1 MNIVDVVKW
10 EVNTNELI
18 HKFESDSLRLGSQLI
33 VYPSQT
39 ALFVKG
45 GVIADEFQSGTYT
58 IKSENIPILGKL
70 INIPFN
76 SESPFKAE
84 VWFVNQV
91 SKLDLAWGTPQ
102 PIQIEDPKYNIIVP
116 IRAHGQYGIR
126 VSQPRLFL
134 ESLIG
139 NMHTFGQ
146 EHIEHYFKG
155 KIITNLNT
163 ILTQQIIEKKVSV
176 LDINTQLVS
185 LSEECNNILNVQLQK
200 YGISITDFSIMSIT
214 VPQDDESVI
223 RLKNAKDVAARLS
236 ITGRDVY
243 QMERSFDIL
252 EKAAGNHYFD
262 IDISIRDRF
271 TQDYVNNI
279 ASVAFLV
286 YSLGNIIDENWG
298 TKEQFNFVALWDAGI
313 GYQNKYFRLLLDP
326 TPTIKYMETY
336 ANKIKAYNP
345 EYKLPEL
352 KKTSSGGGCYIATSV
367 YGSYDCP
374 EVWTL
379 RRYRDYTLA
388 EKWYGRTFI
397 KIYYAISPTLVNLF
411 GKTRLFK
418 KICKGRLDK
427 FVKKLQ
433 SNGVSSNPYNDRNW

>member
-185 LSEECNNILNVQLQK
+185 LSEKCNNILNVQLQK

-271 TQDYVNNI
+271 TQDYVNNM

-286 YSLGNIIDENWG
+286 YSLGNIIDENW
-298 TKEQFNFVALWDAGI
+298 E
-313 GYQNKYFRLLLDP
+313 
-326 TPTIKYMETY
+326 
-336 ANKIKAYNP
+336 
-345 EYKLPEL
+345 
-352 KKTSSGGGCYIATSV
+352 
-367 YGSYDCP
+367 
-374 EVWTL
+374 
-379 RRYRDYTLA
+379 
-388 EKWYGRTFI
+388 FI
-397 KIYYAISPTLVNLF
+397 
-411 GKTRLFK
+411 R
-418 KICKGRLDK
+418 
-427 FVKKLQ
+427 
-433 SNGVSSNPYNDRNW
+433 

>member
-45 GVIADEFQSGTYT
+45 GVIADEFLSGTYT

-163 ILTQQIIEKKVSV
+163 ILTQQIIQKKVSV

-252 EKAAGNHYFD
+252 EKAAENEGIGGQMMGIGIGLGTGVSIGN
-262 IDISIRDRF
+262 SIG
-271 TQDYVNNI
+271 NI
-279 ASVAFLV
+279 AGQMINTTPPPISAKNEKTYYLYINETQIPNQSIQQIKEYILNGMITHKTLV
-286 YSLGNIIDENWG
+286 W
-298 TKEQFNFVALWDAGI
+298 TI
-313 GYQNKYFRLLLDP
+313 GMSEWVRISD
-326 TPTIKYMETY
+326 I
-336 ANKIKAYNP
+336 
-345 EYKLPEL
+345 PEL
-352 KKTSSGGGCYIATSV
+352 SHLLSSIT
-367 YGSYDCP
+367 P
-374 EVWTL
+374 PP
-379 RRYRDYTLA
+379 
-388 EKWYGRTFI
+388 I
-397 KIYYAISPTLVNLF
+397 NNNL
-411 GKTRLFK
+411 
-418 KICKGRLDK
+418 
-427 FVKKLQ
+427 
-433 SNGVSSNPYNDRNW
+433 